1 VATSATAAELP
12 TAPDIWQPVFT
23 PKLYPQWEIN
33 IGGRYFFSSGR
44 IQTSLFGVVDAPPIL
59 VSRLTWTGL
68 QAQAG
73 EIFGRVDHLYS
84 GFFIKGFAGGGAIT
98 RGNLQDEDFPTP
110 FFFPY
115 SSTNSEQR
123 DGRLAYAT
131 LDFGWAT
138 NILDGVKV
146 GFFAGYSYNYERV
159 NAFGCVQTASNPF
172 VCVPPFPS
180 SVLGITERF
189 TWNAVRL
196 GFNGEWRFGSG
207 WVFSADLAWLPWAWL
222 NAADTHFLTFG
233 TAPETAGSF
242 SDVQVEA
249 LLRYQFVNGLSLGV
263 GGRYWRIDSS
273 AAQVTFPSGFTQGLS
288 VSSQRWGAFLQG
300 SYRFFVVN

>member
-1 VATSATAAELP
+1 MIATTTTPNKLRVGSRRHWLYALVIATVATSATAAELP

-44 IQTSLFGVVDAPPIL
+44 TQTSLFGVVDAPPIL

-180 SVLGITERF
+180 SVVCTENLIRIDCV
-189 TWNAVRL
+189 TESPNVNGDDRALLPRPDPVRL
-196 GFNGEWRFGSG
+196 
-207 WVFSADLAWLPWAWL
+207 
-222 NAADTHFLTFG
+222 T
-233 TAPETAGSF
+233 
-242 SDVQVEA
+242 VQVKE
-249 LLRYQFVNGLSLGV
+249 R
-263 GGRYWRIDSS
+263 
-273 AAQVTFPSGFTQGLS
+273 T
-288 VSSQRWGAFLQG
+288 
-300 SYRFFVVN
+300 